1 MTNTNDVEVLF
12 TGSKIRIGKSKTC
25 GYIYFQPIDNS
36 TPSGVWYRFEPSYY
50 LDYEEF
56 LEDYKN
62 SGIKEHSYAMNK
74 YMREAIWEA
83 YKGIDNKHG
92 GPFGCVIVKDGK
104 IVGRGHN
111 EVLKNKDC
119 TCHGEMMA
127 IRDACA
133 NLETFDLS
141 GCELFTTSE
150 PCPMCAGA
158 IQWANINKVYQG
170 CNVRDAESI
179 GFRDKVFYEEEMFNT
194 ETLDREECL
203 KLFENYKNSNPQNY

>member
-1 MTNTNDVEVLF
+1 MINTHNVDIKYE
-12 TGSKIRIGKSKTC
+12 GKSIRIGVSKTN
-25 GYIYFQPIDNS
+25 GYVYFQQVKRNTNKHI
-36 TPSGVWYRFEPSYY
+36 WFRFDPSYY
-50 LDYEEF
+50 EDYTEF

-62 SGIKEHSYAMNK
+62 SGIKEHSYAMNRC
-74 YMREAIWEA
+74 MREAIREA

-111 EVLKNKDC
+111 EVLKNQDC

-170 CNVRDAESI
+170 CNVKDAESI
-179 GFRDKVFYEEEMFNT
+179 GFRDKFFYEEEMFNT
-194 ETLDREECL
+194 ETLDRDACL
-203 KLFENYKNSNPQNY
+203 KLFENYKKSNPQNY

>member
-1 MTNTNDVEVLF
+1 MVKVEGYKAF
-12 TGSKIRIGKSKTC
+12 HGTMKI
-25 GYIYFQPIDNS
+25 
-36 TPSGVWYRFEPSYY
+36 
-50 LDYEEF
+50 DYELHRELIENKDWLYKPDTDCWYGAGRSF
-56 LEDYKN
+56 PADVCTPIEEKN
-62 SGIKEHSYAMNK
+62 SGVKEHSYAMNK

-111 EVLKNKDC
+111 EVLKNQDC

-127 IRDACA
+127 IRDACG

-158 IQWANINKVYQG
+158 IQWANIDKVYQG
-170 CNVRDAESI
+170 CNVKDAESI
-179 GFRDKVFYEEEMFNT
+179 GFRDKVFYEGKMFNT
-194 ETLDREECL
+194 ETLDRDECL
-203 KLFENYKNSNPQNY
+203 ILFENYKKSNPQNY